1 MKKMLSY
8 SLAAFIFVSGCAT
21 VDHTKDEHEEKALK
35 ELTQAITSAEKGDA
49 TGVVDHTERAK
60 KHLIEENREHPH
72 THPFVSIYGQFP
84 KAEHDV
90 ETFEEMDKT
99 IGGAKKG
106 NLEKAKEAAKRASMH
121 LQQRAQSK

>member
-8 SLAAFIFVSGCAT
+8 SLTTFIFVSGCTT
-21 VDHTKDEHEEKALK
+21 VDHLRDEHEERALQ
-35 ELTQAITSAEKGDA
+35 ELRQAVTSAERGNA
-49 TGVVDHTERAK
+49 AGIIDHTERAK

-90 ETFEEMDKT
+90 ETFEEMDKA
-99 IGGAKKG
+99 IGAAKNG
-106 NLEKAKEAAKRASMH
+106 NLERAKEAVKKASMH